1 MSLEF
6 RHADIKDIDRI
17 LEIERAS
24 MSAPWSRASFIEAIE
39 SDHAF
44 VILAMY
50 DGEMAG
56 YAVFYLTVPEAEL
69 PDIVISEEYRGLG
82 IGRALLEHSLEE
94 LRADGVEKLFLEVRK
109 SNTPARQLYES
120 LEFEQIGIRKY
131 FYSDPVE
138 DAICMSYEMA

>member
-82 IGRALLEHSLEE
+82 IGRALLNHSIEE
-94 LRADGVEKLFLEVRK
+94 LQSSGVEKLFLEVRK
-109 SNTPARQLYES
+109 SNTPARQLYETFG
-120 LEFEQIGIRKY
+120 FEQIGIRKY

-138 DAICMSYEMA
+138 DAICMSFEMK